1 MNYSPLLLLLLLMA
15 SAVTAQTASEQR
27 YRALQNKLASGWNTW
42 NTRSVLSYVLLPQ
55 GLAVNIG
62 VKSNGIT
69 THRYV
74 HEAYISTKELR
85 PETVVA
91 GYHAYDGS
99 YTECSITWEGTQFRV
114 ESAHDGTGLVL
125 LITPLKLPLRHPSLL
140 VEVGMLWN
148 QPGSVIEQK
157 NSLLA
162 QVGSLAPDY
171 DIGL

>member
-1 MNYSPLLLLLLLMA
+1 M
-15 SAVTAQTASEQR
+15 
-27 YRALQNKLASGWNTW
+27 
-42 NTRSVLSYVLLPQ
+42 LSHVLLPQ

-69 THRYV
+69 LHRYL
-74 HEAYISTKELR
+74 HEAYISTKEPR

-99 YTECSITWEGTQFRV
+99 YTECTITWEGTQFRV

-125 LITPLKLPLRHPSLL
+125 LITPLKLPARPPSLV

-148 QPGSVIEQK
+148 RPGSVTEQK
-157 NSLLA
+157 NGLLA
-162 QVGSLAPDY
+162 QIGGSRFLVQGTAPSQKEALPLT
-171 DIGL
+171 G